1 MTTLQEVFEKILG
14 KPVSNFSVG
23 QRLHSVNSR
32 KVLHLKREI
41 YVNEIRHFS
50 AWVENSSRKNSVLLS
65 EKALSDECYKVLD
78 KDKKL
83 ISTF

>member
-1 MTTLQEVFEKILG
+1 MTILQEVFEKIIG
-14 KPVSNFSVG
+14 KPASKFSVG
-23 QRLHSVNSR
+23 QRLHSINSR

-50 AWVENSSRKNSVLLS
+50 ALIENSSRKNTVLLS
-65 EKALSDECYKVLD
+65 EKALNDDRYTVVD

-83 ISTF
+83 ISAF

>member
-1 MTTLQEVFEKILG
+1 VTILKEVFEKIIG
-14 KPVSNFSVG
+14 KPTSKFSVG

-50 AWVENSSRKNSVLLS
+50 ALIENSSRKNTVLLS
-65 EKALSDECYKVLD
+65 ETALKDDRYKVVD

-83 ISTF
+83 ISAF

>member
-1 MTTLQEVFEKILG
+1 MTILKEIFEKIIG
-14 KPVSNFSVG
+14 KPTSKFSVG

-50 AWVENSSRKNSVLLS
+50 AMIENSSRKNTVLLS
-65 EKALSDECYKVLD
+65 ETALNNDRYTVVD
-78 KDKKL
+78 KNHKL
-83 ISTF
+83 ISPF

>member
-1 MTTLQEVFEKILG
+1 MTILQEVFEKIIG
-14 KPVSNFSVG
+14 KPTRKFSVG

-50 AWVENSSRKNSVLLS
+50 ALIENSSRKNTVLLS
-65 EKALSDECYKVLD
+65 EKALNDERYTVVD
-78 KDKKL
+78 KNKKL
-83 ISTF
+83 ISAF

>member
-1 MTTLQEVFEKILG
+1 MKILQEVFEKFLG
-14 KPVSNFSVG
+14 KPKSNFFVG

-41 YVNEIRHFS
+41 YVNEIKHFS
-50 AWVENSSRKNSVLLS
+50 ALIENSSRKNTILLS
-65 EKALSDECYKVLD
+65 ETALKDDRYKVVD

-83 ISTF
+83 ISAF

>member
-1 MTTLQEVFEKILG
+1 MIILQEVFEKFIG
-14 KPVSNFSVG
+14 KPVSKFSVG
-23 QRLHSVNSR
+23 QRLYSVNSR

-50 AWVENSSRKNSVLLS
+50 AWVENSSRKNTVLLS
-65 EKALSDECYKVLD
+65 EKALIDEGYKVVD

-83 ISTF
+83 IAAF